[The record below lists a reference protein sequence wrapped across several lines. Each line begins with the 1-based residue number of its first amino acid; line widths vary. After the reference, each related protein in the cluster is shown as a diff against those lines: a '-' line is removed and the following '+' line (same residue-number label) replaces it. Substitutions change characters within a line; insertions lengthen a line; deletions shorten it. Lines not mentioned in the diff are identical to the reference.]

1 MKSRI
6 KLNFKGFLDLSIMSL
21 IPPPYMSTSLQETQE
36 KSFFLESSNY
46 QNCQISQKSSLKD
59 FLIVKTDASNTGYG
73 EILKHKF

>member
-1 MKSRI
+1 
-6 KLNFKGFLDLSIMSL
+6 
-21 IPPPYMSTSLQETQE
+21 MSTSLQETQE
-36 KSFFLESSNY
+36 KSFFLESLNY